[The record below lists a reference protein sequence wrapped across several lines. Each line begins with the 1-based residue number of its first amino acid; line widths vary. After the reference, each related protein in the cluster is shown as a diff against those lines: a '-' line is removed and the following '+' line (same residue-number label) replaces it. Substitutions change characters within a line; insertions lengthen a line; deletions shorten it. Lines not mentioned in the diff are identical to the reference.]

1 MANLRWSV
9 LARLAVLSLG
19 AAFLSGSAS
28 GASAPVVVPD
38 GVANCVWLKVKAK
51 GSGYELRLDAA
62 GLGPKRS
69 ITADCY
75 LQLVYMAVDAEHP
88 HGRYG
93 GPILCPIDFEN
104 WAASPMDESFA
115 ATALLDGNAI
125 AVDGYLTFTN
135 AAGDIIQG
143 YGTHRVLISV
153 DPKTGAFKKAT
164 FQTLGGEMI
173 DNSHYSLTPADV
185 IGGYSATG
193 SSVTAEKVPQPAK
206 NLVADS
212 PCP

>member
-1 MANLRWSV
+1 
-9 LARLAVLSLG
+9 
-19 AAFLSGSAS
+19 
-28 GASAPVVVPD
+28 
-38 GVANCVWLKVKAK
+38 
-51 GSGYELRLDAA
+51 
-62 GLGPKRS
+62 
-69 ITADCY
+69 
-75 LQLVYMAVDAEHP
+75 
-88 HGRYG
+88 
-93 GPILCPIDFEN
+93 
-104 WAASPMDESFA
+104 
-115 ATALLDGNAI
+115 LDGNAI